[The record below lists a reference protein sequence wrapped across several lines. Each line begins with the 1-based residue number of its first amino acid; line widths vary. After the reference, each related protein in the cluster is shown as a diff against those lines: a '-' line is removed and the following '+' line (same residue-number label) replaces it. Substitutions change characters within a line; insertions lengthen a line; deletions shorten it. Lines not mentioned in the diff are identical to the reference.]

1 MAAKAHARW
10 EGDLDSGSGS
20 METGTGLS
28 ATFTKGTRFADEE
41 GSNPEELIGAALAGC
56 FSMARSNIL
65 AGEDLS
71 PRSVETNATV
81 SMQVGDDGPRIS
93 RIALDTTI
101 DADGDDDTLRSHAEA
116 AKNGCPVS
124 KALTGVDE
132 IVLDVTIA

>member
-1 MAAKAHARW
+1 
-10 EGDLDSGSGS
+10 

-56 FSMARSNIL
+56 FSMQLSAYL
-65 AGEDLS
+65 AGDGLN
-71 PRSVETNATV
+71 PRSVETDATV
-81 SMQVGDDGPRIS
+81 SMQVGDDGARIS
-93 RIALDTTI
+93 RIALSTTI
-101 DADGDDDTLRSHAEA
+101 DADGDADVLRTHAEA
-116 AKNGCPVS
+116 AKNGCPVG

>member
-20 METGTGLS
+20 METGTGLTAS
-28 ATFTKGTRFADEE
+28 FTKGTRFADEE

-56 FSMARSNIL
+56 FSMALSNIL
-65 AGEDLS
+65 AGAGVTPS
-71 PRSVETNATV
+71 SVDTNATV
-81 SMQVGDDGPRIS
+81 SMSAGDDGPRIS
-93 RIALDTTI
+93 RIALATTI
-101 DADGDDDTLRSHAEA
+101 DADGDDDEIRTHAEA

-124 KALTGVDE
+124 KALAGVDE